1 MIKSDNVVSL
11 ILGVHKLLL
20 VTDLQIIVF
29 VLYFHFE
36 DNLLK

>member
-11 ILGVHKLLL
+11 ILRVYKLLL
-20 VTDLQIIVF
+20 VTDLLIIVF
-29 VLYFHFE
+29 VLDFHFE